1 VAEGKEQASAGE
13 PELVK
18 MRHYYLLRPNHQH
31 ESASDFYKVRGRLH
45 SALTHTHGHL
55 LRAMT
60 GVVEARGDRL
70 NRTCA
75 RKAPAVK
82 KFSHGVGT
90 CTGTSTE
97 A

>member
-1 VAEGKEQASAGE
+1 MAEGKEQVPANG

-18 MRHYYLLRPNHQH
+18 MRHYYLLTPNHQH
-31 ESASDFYKVRGRLH
+31 ESASNFYKVRGRLH
-45 SALTHTHGHL
+45 SALTHGHL

-60 GVVEARGDRL
+60 GVIEARGDRL

-82 KFSHGVGT
+82 VFPMESVLVQGRAQKHS
-90 CTGTSTE
+90 
-97 A
+97 